1 MAKLTL
7 FFHNRIVLHYPLTG
21 KVACIGRDKNCEICI
36 DSLAV
41 AERHAWVTP
50 QGSDYALSATS
61 EDTLLLVNHQP
72 VQNRLLQHGDR
83 IQIGKHTL
91 SFAESVVT
99 PNFLGEDADAATV
112 CEPPTPSHS
121 AESSESPQLENKG
134 CIQVVSGEHLGKI
147 ISLYPPLVRLGLTGR
162 QFAMVSRRR
171 EGYYLSHLAG
181 QKTPQVDGRAIG
193 NESILLQDG
202 AMIEI
207 DGIEMRFYADTAAL
221 AAETQ
226 PANRNS
232 AGSEL

>member
-41 AERHAWVTP
+41 ADRHAWVTP
-50 QGSDYALSATS
+50 QGSDYEVSAAS
-61 EDTLLLVNHQP
+61 EDNPVLVNHEP
-72 VQNRLLQHGDR
+72 VQIRLLQHGDR

-99 PNFLGEDADAATV
+99 PNFLSEDADRGSV
-112 CEPPTPSHS
+112 GEPPTESPS
-121 AESSESPQLENKG
+121 AESQQLENKG
-134 CIQVVSGEHLGKI
+134 CIQVVSGDHLGKI

-162 QFAMVSRRR
+162 EFAMVSRRR

-181 QKTPQVDGRAIG
+181 QKAPQVDGRAIG

-221 AAETQ
+221 AADSQ
-226 PANRNS
+226 PASRDS